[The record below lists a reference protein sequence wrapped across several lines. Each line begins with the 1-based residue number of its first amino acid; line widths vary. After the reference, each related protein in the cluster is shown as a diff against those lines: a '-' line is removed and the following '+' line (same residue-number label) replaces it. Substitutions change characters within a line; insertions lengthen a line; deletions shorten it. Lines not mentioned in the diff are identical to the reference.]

1 MKVPL
6 IMPKRDVSQTA
17 VASLKASSLHLVIIN
32 DGLMTGKWQSDQTLL
47 SVTFLPLFL
56 GF

>member
-17 VASLKASSLHLVIIN
+17 VALLKACNLHLIIIN
-32 DGLMTGKWQSDQTLL
+32 DGFTDKSDY
-47 SVTFLPLFL
+47 TFET
-56 GF
+56 